1 MIGKSSVLAARIRRE
16 IADVERVV
24 GRAERLTQRAKF
36 LGEID
41 ILDGAALN
49 LHAYYAAAERIF
61 EDIAREIDGA
71 VPSGGDWHRTLLLQM
86 ASPVSDVRPA
96 VIGEESYRCL
106 DEYRGFRHV
115 VRNVY
120 TFNLRP
126 DRIEALVNELSS
138 CYTLLA
144 RDVESFATFLDAI
157 GETGV

>member
-1 MIGKSSVLAARIRRE
+1 MSGKASTLAARIHRE
-16 IADVERVV
+16 ASDIQHLVV
-24 GRAERLTQRAKF
+24 RAKR
-36 LGEID
+36 LLDKAKTRGEFD

-71 VPSGGDWHRTLLLQM
+71 VPPGGDGHRALLLQM
-86 ASPVSDVRPA
+86 SAPVIDVRPA
-96 VIGEESYRCL
+96 VIGEETYCCL

-126 DRIEALVNELSS
+126 DRIEALVNELPS
-138 CYTLLA
+138 CYALLA
-144 RDVESFATFLDAI
+144 KDIEKFVDFLVALDRS
-157 GETGV
+157 E

>member
-1 MIGKSSVLAARIRRE
+1 MIGKESVLAARIRRE
-16 IADVERVV
+16 VVDIARIVE
-24 GRAERLTQRAKF
+24 RAERLARQAKK
-36 LGEID
+36 LGDMD

-49 LHAYYAAAERIF
+49 LHGYYAAAERIF
-61 EDIAREIDGA
+61 EDIAREIDDA
-71 VPSGGDWHRTLLLQM
+71 LPSGGDWHRTLLVQM
-86 ASPVSDVRPA
+86 ASAVTDVRPA
-96 VIGEESYRCL
+96 VISEESYRCL

-144 RDVESFATFLDAI
+144 RDVESFAIFLDAI
-157 GETGV
+157 GETRL